1 MTVIAFQPKPES
13 ETSGWDIE
21 ERNRLEALY
30 ASRAQ
35 CGEVSEWAV
44 EATENGDPQFF
55 LIGPVPACECV
66 LSISRVSDRY
76 VMEDGNGRLIGEMA
90 SLEEVMQSAS
100 RLRLGRRGT
109 SLLARIA
116 LAWAGLREFVEEK
129 MEPLAA
135 EMTEVAEVLT
145 HVVPQVAAFA

>member
-13 ETSGWDIE
+13 ETNGWSIE
-21 ERNRLEALY
+21 ERNQFEMLY
-30 ASRAQ
+30 ATRAQ
-35 CGEVSEWAV
+35 CGEASEWAV

-55 LIGPVPACECV
+55 LIGPAPACECV

-76 VMEDGNGRLIGEMA
+76 VMEDGDGGLIGEMA

-100 RLRLGRRGT
+100 RLRLGRRVGIF
-109 SLLARIA
+109 ARVA
-116 LAWAGLREFVEEK
+116 LAWCGFREFVEEK
-129 MEPLAA
+129 TEPLVA